1 LDFVM
6 SQFPNITTAIPK
18 RRYQLSDY
26 SVTLLGEVESSDP
39 VNYQYIL
46 ALVPMGETKPNF
58 FVCSERVPPK
68 DRADGAY
75 RLRVINSAMSEVMD
89 QADSWGDID
98 AFAEQGLQ
106 LAQQALGLTSHEP
119 MRLM

>member
-1 LDFVM
+1 M
-6 SQFPNITTAIPK
+6 SQFPNIRTAIPK
-18 RRYQLSDY
+18 RRYQISDF
-26 SVTLLGEVESSDP
+26 SATLLGEIESNDP
-39 VNYQYIL
+39 ANYQYIL
-46 ALVPMGETKPNF
+46 AFVPMGEAKPNF
-58 FVCSERVPPK
+58 FVCSEKVQPK

-98 AFAEQGLQ
+98 AFADQALQ
-106 LAQQALGLTSHEP
+106 LAQQALGLTGHEP

>member
-1 LDFVM
+1 M
-6 SQFPNITTAIPK
+6 SQFPNILTAIPK

-26 SVTLLGEVESSDP
+26 SVTLLGEVESNDP
-39 VNYQYIL
+39 VDYRYIL
-46 ALVPMGETKPNF
+46 AFVPLGESKPTF

-68 DRADGAY
+68 DRADGGY
-75 RLRVINSAMSEVMD
+75 RLRVVNSAMSEVMD
-89 QADSWGDID
+89 QADSWGDMD

-106 LAQQALGLTSHEP
+106 LAQQALGLTGHEP